1 MKKFSLS
8 LIGLT
13 ILGSTFSQTV
23 FTYGKNAVSKDE
35 FIRAFNKNPNVTGD
49 RKKAIKE
56 YLDLYTNFKLKVL
69 AAYDDTLDKDA
80 TQEYELQ
87 NFKRQI
93 ADNIINEQSNVKQ
106 LVKEA
111 FERSQTEMQVAQIFV
126 EVAPGGDSAAALQT
140 INSAYN
146 ALKQGK
152 DFGEMSSTYSSD
164 ETIRQTKGDLG
175 YVTAFTLPYEIEN
188 LIYSLKPGTF
198 SVPYRS
204 KIGYH
209 IFKNVGQRKSLG
221 SRRIAQI
228 MIAMPP
234 NPTPEQKNAASKK
247 ADSVYNLLV
256 SGENFST
263 LVAAVSNDL
272 STAPNKGELPEFTT
286 GTYNADFEAVAF
298 GLKQQGDIS
307 KPFETQYGYHIIKL
321 LEAKEAP
328 SDVNDG
334 TVYANIQDKVTKDAR
349 LEKAKNKLID
359 SKLSLIKYKTAP
371 FNQTELFKY
380 TDSALQEK
388 STKGFKTINDNTLL
402 FSFAK
407 QNIKVSDWIKYA
419 KAAQLNTEEDKTKM
433 ESFYKTFVRTS
444 ADDYY
449 RNNLGDYNED
459 YTRQVTEF
467 KEANL
472 LFGIMEK
479 KVWGKA
485 NTDSIG
491 LNDYYKEHKSKYVW
505 PPSADAIIITC
516 TTEKLS
522 TEIQQKIKANPSD
535 WRQITGNNGTDI
547 IADSGRY
554 ELSQLPVVDRTNFTD
569 NLATAP
575 VKNAND
581 NTYTFNYVVKTYM
594 EPGQRSF
601 EDARGMVISDYQQ
614 VLEEKWIESLRKKY
628 PVKVVDAVFQS
639 IK

>member
-1 MKKFSLS
+1 MKKLSLC

-13 ILGSTFSQTV
+13 FLGSTFSQTV

-35 FIRAFNKNPNVTGD
+35 FVRAFNKNPNITVD
-49 RKKAIKE
+49 RKKALKE
-56 YLDLYTNFKLKVL
+56 YLELYTNFKLKVQ

-93 ADNIINEQSNVKQ
+93 ADNIINEQANVKQ

-126 EVAPGGDSAAALQT
+126 EVAPDGDTASALKT
-140 INSAYN
+140 INTAFN
-146 ALKQGK
+146 ALKEGK
-152 DFGEMSSTYSSD
+152 DFGEISSTYSSD
-164 ETIRQTKGDLG
+164 ESIRQTKGDLG
-175 YVTAFTLPYEIEN
+175 YITVFTLPYDIEN
-188 LIYSLKPGTF
+188 VIYSLKPGAY
-198 SVPYRS
+198 SSPYRS

-209 IFKNVGQRKSLG
+209 IFKNVGQRNSLG
-221 SRRIAQI
+221 SRRVAQI

-234 NPTPEQKNAASKK
+234 NPTVEQKNDATKK
-247 ADSVYNLLV
+247 ADSVYNLLNA
-256 SGENFST
+256 GENFTS
-263 LVAAVSNDL
+263 LVASVSNDL
-272 STAPNKGELPEFTT
+272 STVPNKGELPEFTT
-286 GTYNADFEAVAF
+286 GTYTADFEAVAF
-298 GLKQQGDIS
+298 GLKQPGDIS
-307 KPFETQYGYHIIKL
+307 KPFATQYGYHIIKL
-321 LEAKEAP
+321 LEAKASP
-328 SDVNDG
+328 TDMNDG
-334 TVYANIQDKVTKDAR
+334 TVYANLQDKVTKDSR

-359 SKLSLIKYKTAP
+359 SKLALIKYKVAP
-371 FNQTELFKY
+371 FNQPDFLKY

-388 STKGFKTINDNTLL
+388 STKGLKTINENTLL

-419 KAAQLNTEEDKTKM
+419 KAAQLNSEGDKVKM
-433 ESFYKTFVRTS
+433 EGFYKTFVRTS

-516 TTEKLS
+516 STEKLS
-522 TEIQQKIKANPSD
+522 TEIQQKIKENPSD

-569 NLATAP
+569 KLITSP

-581 NTYTFNYVVKTYM
+581 NTYTFNYVVKTYI

-628 PVKVVDAVFQS
+628 PVKVVDAVFQT